1 MLPGMKLPI
10 HDFKGLTDWFPVF
23 VGGEQT
29 DSSGKTQTW
38 SDDDLDQIVT
48 NTNARIANNIYNG
61 APLVIG
67 HPQTDDPAFGWVE
80 SVKRIGHELYA
91 KGAKVS
97 ELLTTGV
104 KDGLWPNRSVRIGK
118 SDNGYYLRH
127 IGFLGAAAPAV
138 EGMDPVYTR
147 HNQDTEATE
156 GEVFDFEADV
166 YTPNALSRMM
176 RRMRDFLI
184 EQFGLERADAVMP
197 EWDIDSLSEHATN
210 LRESMQRD
218 SATEAMPAFSKPDQ
232 TNQPGEEDMSGAAGA
247 TFTQADLDAAR
258 QAGEQSGRETAQ
270 ADFATQQQQR
280 DQEHQ
285 AALQAERDRI
295 QFSADVSGWI
305 GEHITPAQAEG
316 MAEFM
321 LALPTG
327 DNASFEFSAGDGDN
341 ATTVSKCPRDWFRQF
356 VANLK
361 SPVDLGSPG
370 SDGDHLDIDDAQ
382 ALAQA
387 AVEFQKSQA
396 DKGITISV
404 TQAVNHVKQQH
415 GGQ

>member
-23 VGGEQT
+23 IGGEQT
-29 DSSGKTQTW
+29 DARGNTHNWT
-38 SDDDLDQIVT
+38 DDDLDQIVT
-48 NTNARIANNIYNG
+48 NSNQRIADNIYSG
-61 APLVIG
+61 APLVVG
-67 HPQTDDPAFGWVE
+67 HPKTDDPAFGWVE
-80 SVKRIGHELYA
+80 SVKRVGSTLYA
-91 KGAKVS
+91 KATKLHDKFA
-97 ELLTTGV
+97 EGV
-104 KDGLWPNRSVRIGK
+104 QSGLWPNRSVRIGK
-118 SDNGYYLRH
+118 DDNGHYLRH
-127 IGFLGAAAPAV
+127 IGFLGGKPPAV
-138 EGMDPVYTR
+138 EGMDPVY
-147 HNQDTEATE
+147 NQDTEATE

-218 SATEAMPAFSKPDQ
+218 SGNETVPAFSKPDQ

-341 ATTVSKCPRDWFRQF
+341 ATTVSKSPRDWFRQF

-361 SPVDLGSPG
+361 SPVDLGSPR
-370 SDGDHLDIDDAQ
+370 SDGDQLDIDDAK